1 MRQLGS
7 VTGGSR
13 RSRPGAW
20 VFPARGLAVVALGRV
35 LLGRVV
41 VADCERTVV
50 VPALSA
56 ASLSPP
62 SDDVCPAVPFPA
74 GRVLELGVV
83 VGVAGVRLSPAPVGE
98 VGAAVRQAGAE
109 AAVPELAA
117 PDRHS
122 SATAEEPPP
131 PEPFCPTMKAAT
143 SAITASAPVI
153 SWDLGIGRADPR
165 CVLTSVRPFRAWWR

>member
-1 MRQLGS
+1 M
-7 VTGGSR
+7 
-13 RSRPGAW
+13 
-20 VFPARGLAVVALGRV
+20 FPARGRAVVALGRV

-50 VPALSA
+50 VSAPSA

-83 VGVAGVRLSPAPVGE
+83 VGVAGVRLSPAPVGAA
-98 VGAAVRQAGAE
+98 GAAERQGVSE
-109 AAVPELAA
+109 LAASELAA

-131 PEPFCPTMKAAT
+131 EPFCPTMKAAA